1 MPIVRCYG
9 PAQRT
14 TLNGE
19 SELGKEVEGE
29 KEKSME
35 GSWAD
40 LTLLA
45 ARRSP
50 YYHPFML
57 YPRPKRPPIGGCG
70 GSYDVHFWWF
80 DGEK

>member
-1 MPIVRCYG
+1 ME
-9 PAQRT
+9 
-14 TLNGE
+14 GE
-19 SELGKEVEGE
+19 SELGNEVEGE

-45 ARRSP
+45 ARSSP

-57 YPRPKRPPIGGCG
+57 YPRPNDLRSEVVAGAMMYIFG
-70 GSYDVHFWWF
+70 GSMGKTCFEAQWQL
-80 DGEK
+80 